1 MTLSPAHLLS
11 LGMFVF
17 GMDTIAYDDLSRRV
31 SWRHPQSER
40 FGARPASQF
49 AGPGEDVITI
59 NALLVPEIAGS
70 YGAIEALEEM
80 ANTGESYPLLDGLGR
95 VLGNYRIE
103 RMEETHR
110 SIMAGGI
117 PRQKVVSIELVRSD

>member
-1 MTLSPAHLLS
+1 MTISRGASPGGIRKAS
-11 LGMFVF
+11 ASARG
-17 GMDTIAYDDLSRRV
+17 RRHSSPV
-31 SWRHPQSER
+31 R
-40 FGARPASQF
+40 
-49 AGPGEDVITI
+49 GEDVITI

-80 ANTGESYPLLDGLGR
+80 ANTGDSYPLLDGLGR